1 MLGFMFGAY
10 MFRNKRKRQNM
21 LHIGYIG
28 GVKME
33 TYLVAYTDKDDM
45 EYKQVT
51 CESYEDA
58 ERTVLRLEREGHMHI
73 EEISNQEAYR
83 GDESSYRE

>member
-1 MLGFMFGAY
+1 MEPICLEINEKGNI
-10 MFRNKRKRQNM
+10 R
-21 LHIGYIG
+21 YIQVILG

-33 TYLVAYTDKDDM
+33 TCLVAYIDKDDM

>member
-1 MLGFMFGAY
+1 MEPICLEINEKGNI
-10 MFRNKRKRQNM
+10 R
-21 LHIGYIG
+21 YIQVILG

>member
-1 MLGFMFGAY
+1 LEPICLEINEKGNI
-10 MFRNKRKRQNM
+10 R
-21 LHIGYIG
+21 YIQVILG

>member
-1 MLGFMFGAY
+1 
-10 MFRNKRKRQNM
+10 
-21 LHIGYIG
+21 
-28 GVKME
+28 ME

-51 CESYEDA
+51 CKSYEDA

>member
-1 MLGFMFGAY
+1 MEPICLEINEKGNI
-10 MFRNKRKRQNM
+10 R
-21 LHIGYIG
+21 YIQVILG
-28 GVKME
+28 GVKMA

>member
-1 MLGFMFGAY
+1 MEPICLEINEKGNI
-10 MFRNKRKRQNM
+10 R
-21 LHIGYIG
+21 YIQVVLG
-28 GVKME
+28 GVKKA

>member
-1 MLGFMFGAY
+1 MEPICLEINEKGNI
-10 MFRNKRKRQNM
+10 R
-21 LHIGYIG
+21 YIQVVLG

>member
-1 MLGFMFGAY
+1 MEPICLEINEKGNI
-10 MFRNKRKRQNM
+10 R
-21 LHIGYIG
+21 YIQVVLG

-33 TYLVAYTDKDDM
+33 TYLVAYTDKEDM

>member
-1 MLGFMFGAY
+1 MEPICLEINEKGNI
-10 MFRNKRKRQNM
+10 R
-21 LHIGYIG
+21 YIQVILG

-33 TYLVAYTDKDDM
+33 TYLVAYTDKGDM

>member
-1 MLGFMFGAY
+1 
-10 MFRNKRKRQNM
+10 
-21 LHIGYIG
+21 
-28 GVKME
+28 ME

-83 GDESSYRE
+83 GDESSYREWFLNRNIKLKMKKQLLLHFFYSI

>member
-1 MLGFMFGAY
+1 LEPICLEINEKGNI
-10 MFRNKRKRQNM
+10 R
-21 LHIGYIG
+21 YIQVVLG